1 MIRTANG
8 RVYYETKQR
17 FGRNVVGGLRAQH
30 PESRLMFTGCLFTVL
45 RFPEYNSKMKIKI
58 TIQYLYF
65 EFCLLFFFA
74 VLYVGFAKGEFSI
87 KSKDPL

>member
-45 RFPEYNSKMKIKI
+45 RFSEYNLKMKIKI
-58 TIQYLYF
+58 TKILVF
-65 EFCLLFFFA
+65 RILSVVFSRGPLRWFCKRRIF
-74 VLYVGFAKGEFSI
+74 
-87 KSKDPL
+87 D